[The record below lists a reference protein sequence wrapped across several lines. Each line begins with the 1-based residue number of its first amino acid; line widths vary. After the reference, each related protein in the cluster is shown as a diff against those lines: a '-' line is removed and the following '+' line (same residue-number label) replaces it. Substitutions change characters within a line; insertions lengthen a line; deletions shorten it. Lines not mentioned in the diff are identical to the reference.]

1 MHFLKLNLIEA
12 STNFSGAME
21 EETEFGLEDIIPAV
35 SRAAKNGRKKIR
47 NEIELEK
54 LKKRTT
60 LKNLR
65 YSSLDLTQVRYS
77 PRSTDT
83 CAKKILFNGHLCK
96 GDLV

>member
-1 MHFLKLNLIEA
+1 
-12 STNFSGAME
+12 ME

-65 YSSLDLTQVRYS
+65 YSSLDLTQVRFSSLDLTQVRFS